1 MATIKDVARRAHVSV
16 ATVSRVL
23 NNKKNVNPETKR
35 LVEEAIEELNFKP
48 NLLARS
54 LFNKKSHLIGV
65 IVPHMNCDYY
75 AKLVQSLDDFLVE
88 KGYKVLLCTCGDNAS
103 KTDEYVEFF
112 SSYNVEGIIIV
123 APEDGINTD
132 FEIPVV
138 TIDGKI
144 DNTIA
149 VLSDYKQAGNH
160 VADYI
165 ISNKLSP
172 ALILTSV
179 NDRLVYHEKNEAIKT
194 KLNAAGIE
202 YHIEP
207 LNTLEP
213 DGKRISALLKETPY
227 KIVFTH
233 SEIMCLL
240 TYRILKKYSYKLPD
254 DIQLIS
260 YYDPQVYNFVT
271 PKISTVKV
279 DIESVAHT
287 AIDKLI
293 TLMENPESEQKDSI
307 IDVEFIERD
316 TTK

>member
-1 MATIKDVARRAHVSV
+1 MATIKDVARLAHVSV

-23 NNKKNVNPETKR
+23 NNKKNVNPETKK
-35 LVEEAIEELNFKP
+35 LVDDAIEELNFKP

-123 APEDGINTD
+123 APEDDINTN

-144 DNTIA
+144 ANTLA
-149 VLSDYKQAGNH
+149 VLSDYKQAGSEIANH
-160 VADYI
+160 I
-165 ISNKLSP
+165 IKNNLSP
-172 ALILTSV
+172 ALILSSV
-179 NDRLVYHEKNEAIKT
+179 HDRLVYREKNAAIKN
-194 KLNAAGIE
+194 KLDAAGID
-202 YHIEP
+202 YHIEL

-227 KIVFTH
+227 KIIFTH

-240 TYRILKKYSYKLPD
+240 TYRILEKYEYKLPD

-271 PKISTVKV
+271 PKISTIRV
-279 DIESVAHT
+279 DIEGVANQ
-287 AIDKLI
+287 AVNKLI
-293 TLMENPESEQKDSI
+293 DLMEHTGETTADVIVP
-307 IDVEFIERD
+307 VEFVERN